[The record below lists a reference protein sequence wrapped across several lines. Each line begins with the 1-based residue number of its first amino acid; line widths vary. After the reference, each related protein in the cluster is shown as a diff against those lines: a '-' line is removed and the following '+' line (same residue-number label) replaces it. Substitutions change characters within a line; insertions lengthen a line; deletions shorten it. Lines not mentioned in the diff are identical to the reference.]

1 VDLAAIAAFTA
12 AAISLVNVI
21 ITARLARR
29 THLQQRRREEARP
42 IVARILALSSE
53 ASRAWINGALL
64 REERLSVGDDP
75 AKRTEVLKLQDQKF
89 DQWKRARSALDKLR
103 FEVAQLNLIAAQPV
117 RDAAAALLLS
127 HESVAIAQFRS
138 IDSSTGLLKTVM
150 ESKAKMLQTDLVER
164 TREDLGLPRDRRRPA
179 RLPGMWWGR
188 DRPRPL

>member
-21 ITARLARR
+21 IIARLARR
-29 THLQQRRREEARP
+29 THLQQWRREEARP

-53 ASRAWINGALL
+53 ASSAWINGALL
-64 REERLSVGDDP
+64 REESLSVGDDP
-75 AKRTEVLKLQDQKF
+75 AKRTEVLKLQNQEF
-89 DQWKRARSALDKLR
+89 DQWKRGRSALDKLR
-103 FEVAQLNLIAAQPV
+103 FEVAQLDLIAAQPV

-138 IDSSTGLLKTVM
+138 VDSSAGLMKTVM

-164 TREDLGLPRDRRRPA
+164 TREDLGLPRDGRRAA